1 MEIVRQCECDACRDR
16 QEGSEAGEHE
26 QINRLMRTLDE
37 KNARRVAGVLATR
50 AGYGGVSFISR
61 VTGMSR
67 QTIDRGI
74 RELEGEDPVPIDR
87 VRAKGGGR
95 KPLEKKRLS

>member
-1 MEIVRQCECDACRDR
+1 MGIVRRCECDVCRDQSDGPEVR
-16 QEGSEAGEHE
+16 EHE
-26 QINRLMRTLDE
+26 QINRLMTTLDE

-50 AGYGGVSFISR
+50 AGYGGVSLISR

-87 VRAKGGGR
+87 VRAKGGG
-95 KPLEKKRLS
+95 KLNLEKNT